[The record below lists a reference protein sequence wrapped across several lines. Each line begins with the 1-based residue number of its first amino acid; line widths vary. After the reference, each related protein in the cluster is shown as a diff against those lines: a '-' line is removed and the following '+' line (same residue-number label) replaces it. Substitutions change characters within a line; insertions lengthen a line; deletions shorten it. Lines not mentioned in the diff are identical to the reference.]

1 MRKGLALM
9 EAELRQAPDVVARQ
23 AESLTGPL
31 SELTAL
37 LRHTPPHVVVTCARG
52 SSAHAANFGKYLIE
66 RHLGVPVAA
75 VAPSIMTVY
84 RRGLRLKNQLFL
96 TISQSGRSDDLVE
109 AASSARSFGAL
120 TAAIVNDTS
129 SPLASVCDIVLPMA
143 AGHELSVAATKT
155 FIASVAIL
163 LNLTAN
169 WASQRTIKVALD
181 RLPDRLA
188 EAAQLDWSKANDVLS
203 ATEGLAILGRGP
215 TLAIARE
222 AALKLKEVC
231 NIHAEA
237 FSGAEFQHGPIA
249 LVSNSYPV
257 LIFMPTDEAARNLA
271 EVAADVSR
279 KSGSVFVTGNGAGF
293 DGELPVLP
301 PDHPETDAVCLIQSL
316 YVLAVR
322 LAERRGLNVDQ
333 PKHLQKVTVTR

>member
-1 MRKGLALM
+1 MGHGLSLM
-9 EAELRQAPDVVARQ
+9 EAELREAPGVVARQ
-23 AESLTGPL
+23 SDFLTDPL
-31 SELTAL
+31 RELTTL
-37 LRHTPPHVVVTCARG
+37 LKHSPPNVVVTCARG
-52 SSAHAANFGKYLIE
+52 SSGHAADFGKYLIE

-75 VAPSIMTVY
+75 IAPSIMTVY

-120 TAAIVNDTS
+120 TVAIVNDS
-129 SPLASVCDIVLPMA
+129 ASPLASVCDIVLPMA

-155 FIASVAIL
+155 FIASVAVM

-169 WASQRTIKVALD
+169 WAPQRKLKGALD
-181 RLPDRLA
+181 RLPGRLA
-188 EAAQLDWSKANDVLS
+188 EATQLDWSKAINGLV
-203 ATEGLAILGRGP
+203 ATENLATLGRGP

-231 NIHAEA
+231 NIQAEA
-237 FSGAEFQHGPIA
+237 YSGAEFQHGPIA
-249 LVSNSYPV
+249 LVSEGYPV
-257 LIFMPTDEAARNLA
+257 LIFMPTDEAGSNLS

-279 KSGSVFVTGNGAGF
+279 KGGSVFVTGGDTEINT
-293 DGELPVLP
+293 LPALP
-301 PDHPETDAVCLIQSL
+301 PDHPDTDAVCLIQSF

-322 LAERRGLNVDQ
+322 LAERRGLDADQ
-333 PKHLQKVTVTR
+333 PRHLQKVTLTR